1 MPNVKFFF
9 NHKLTGADFKN
20 NKAWFTIPRGKS
32 TPRQN
37 DEEIEIDF
45 DFMIGAD
52 GAHSSVR
59 YHLMKYTR
67 MDYQQEYID
76 TLWCEFHIDPK
87 EFLPAEDPDS
97 RFRID
102 PNHLHIWPGKDF
114 MFIAI
119 ASFDGSFTCTLF
131 MPSSDLN
138 SLAQTPQTS
147 LIPFFDTYFPGVT
160 SLIPPSS
167 LIDSFTSNPHLP
179 LISIKC
185 SPFHYSSS
193 CVILGDA
200 AHAMVPFYGQGM
212 NAGFEDVFVLF
223 SFLDSYSQSS
233 TSPSTSISPSES
245 RAKALSA
252 YSAQRTEDAHAIN
265 DLALQ
270 NYKEM
275 RADVISPLYLAR
287 KWLEE
292 KISVWIP
299 GLGWKT
305 KYSRV
310 SFGNE
315 RYSDVIRRSERQG
328 RLLVMGL
335 LSFVAGPVVVG
346 GLVWWG
352 RWRRGLGRGVGLGR
366 WWDRLLGGR

>member
-1 MPNVKFFF
+1 MPNIKFFF
-9 NHKLTGADFKN
+9 SHKLTGADFKN
-20 NKAWFTIPRGKS
+20 KAWFTISRGKA
-32 TPRQN
+32 TPGKL
-37 DEEIEIDF
+37 DEEIEVNF
-45 DFMIGAD
+45 DFLIGAD
-52 GAHSSVR
+52 GAHSATR

-76 TLWCEFHIDPK
+76 TLWCEFHIDAK
-87 EFLPAEDPDS
+87 EVLPGEDPES

-131 MPSSDLN
+131 MPSSDFHTL
-138 SLAQTPQTS
+138 SQSPTTTLV
-147 LIPFFDTYFPGVT
+147 PFFDAYFPGVT

-167 LIDSFTSNPHLP
+167 LISSFTSNPHLP

-185 SPFHYSSS
+185 SPFHFSSS

-223 SFLDSYSQSS
+223 QFLDKHTPPSSS
-233 TSPSTSISPSES
+233 TSPSPSTISQS
-245 RAKALSA
+245 RAKALSE
-252 YSAQRTEDAHAIN
+252 YSKQRTEDAHAIN

-299 GLGWKT
+299 SLGWKT

-310 SFGNE
+310 SYGNE
-315 RYSDVIRRSERQG
+315 RYSDVIRASERQG

-335 LSFVAGPVVVG
+335 LGVLGTPVVVR
-346 GLVWWG
+346 GLLWWS
-352 RWRRGLGRGVGLGR
+352 RWRMGLGSRVELR
-366 WWDRLLGGR
+366 NWWERVVAG